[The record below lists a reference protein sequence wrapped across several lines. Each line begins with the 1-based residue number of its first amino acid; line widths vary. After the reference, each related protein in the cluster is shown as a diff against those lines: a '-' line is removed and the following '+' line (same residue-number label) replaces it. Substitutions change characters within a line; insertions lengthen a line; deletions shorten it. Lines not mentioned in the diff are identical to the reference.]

1 MAKEVN
7 IVVLCDEIYQGL
19 KAKGCGMSPVEAL
32 EKTDLSTDKSF
43 NGTFV
48 NIVFDALEKASKC
61 FLASLIFYLI
71 FTIIS

>member
-19 KAKGCGMSPVEAL
+19 KAKGCGMSPVEA
-32 EKTDLSTDKSF
+32 KRINTDLGTDKSF

-48 NIVFDALEKASKC
+48 NIVFDALEKAKR
-61 FLASLIFYLI
+61 
-71 FTIIS
+71 

>member
-19 KAKGCGMSPVEAL
+19 KAKGCGMSPVEVL
-32 EKTDLSTDKSF
+32 EKTDLGIDKSF

-48 NIVFDALEKASKC
+48 NIVFDALEKAKR
-61 FLASLIFYLI
+61 
-71 FTIIS
+71 

>member
-19 KAKGCGMSPVEAL
+19 KAKGCGMSPIEVI
-32 EKTDLSTDKSF
+32 EKSDLGSDRSF

-48 NIVFDALEKASKC
+48 NIIFDALEKAKR
-61 FLASLIFYLI
+61 
-71 FTIIS
+71 